1 MIDFC
6 FAQILMKEKN
16 IHSEILSYSL
26 FSFFFLPPPILLPP
40 IPKLKEQKMI
50 LQSWVYCISCC

>member
-26 FSFFFLPPPILLPP
+26 FSLFLPPPILLPP
-40 IPKLKEQKMI
+40 IPKLKNTK
-50 LQSWVYCISCC
+50 